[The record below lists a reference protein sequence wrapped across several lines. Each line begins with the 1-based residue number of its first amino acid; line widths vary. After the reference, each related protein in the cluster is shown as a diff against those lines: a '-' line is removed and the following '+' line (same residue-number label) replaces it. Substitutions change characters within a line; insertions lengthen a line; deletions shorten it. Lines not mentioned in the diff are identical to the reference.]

1 MDINLLANGIKGLEV
16 YADDKKIEPI
26 KETDLSHK
34 KENLK
39 KDDELRKKE
48 LQKSVSKLNKLLNKE
63 HARAEYKVHD
73 KFGDIMVKIVNTDTK
88 EVLLEVPP
96 KKILDLVAKLCE
108 LAGVV
113 FDKKA

>member
-1 MDINLLANGIKGLEV
+1 MDINLLANAVKGLEV
-16 YADDKKIEPI
+16 YSEDKKVEPV
-26 KETDLSHK
+26 KEIAKLNKQEDL
-34 KENLK
+34 LK
-39 KDDELRKKE
+39 DEDKKKE
-48 LQKSVSKLNKLLNKE
+48 LEHSIKKLNKLLGPE
-63 HARAEYKVHD
+63 HARAEYKIHD
-73 KFGDIMVKIVNTDTK
+73 KFGDIMIKIVNTDTK